1 MRKFVIERNIEG
13 VGSLDQ
19 EQLGG
24 AAATSND
31 ALAKLAPKVQ
41 WVHSYVTDDRT
52 FCIYLAEDES
62 VIHEH
67 ARLSG
72 FPATRVYEVVNMI
85 DPATDRRAA
94 VKRSAA

>member
-1 MRKFVIERNIEG
+1 MRKFVIERKIEG
-13 VGSLDQ
+13 VGKLDQ
-19 EQLGG
+19 TQLSG
-24 AAATSND
+24 AATTSNE

-41 WVHSYVTDDRT
+41 WVQSYVAGDRT

-72 FPATRVYEVVNMI
+72 LPATRIHEVVNVI
-85 DPATDRRAA
+85 DPTTARPSEAA
-94 VKRSAA
+94 RSAA

>member
-1 MRKFVIERNIEG
+1 MRKYVIERNIDN
-13 VGSLDQ
+13 VGSLTQ

-41 WVHSYVTDDRT
+41 WVQSYVTGDRT

-67 ARLSG
+67 ARMSG
-72 FPATRVYEVVNMI
+72 FPATRIYEVVNMI
-85 DPATDRRAA
+85 DPATDRRCPAA
-94 VKRSAA
+94 QSAA